1 MNAHAN
7 KAVKKPPLR
16 RILQAF
22 IDIRELTLIVL
33 IALIILVM
41 ANINPY
47 FFSLSNFRAVAVG
60 MTPTAIIVIGMAI
73 LLVSGGFDLSVGSV
87 MALSS
92 TVVAMLLLT
101 GMPIFTAV
109 LCGLLMGGVIG
120 IANGVLVTSFGIN
133 PLIATLGTM
142 SIARGIALV
151 LTEGFSVSS
160 LPSSFAWIGKASFSG
175 FPVIVILTI
184 VLVLLFDLAV
194 RHTRFFRQV
203 YFIGA
208 NEKAAML
215 SGIHVNRVRII
226 LYALTGVLAALAGV
240 LLASRL
246 MSGTPTAGNGIE
258 LQVLAAAVIGG
269 ASLRGGEGTILGAFL
284 GVVFVALI
292 NNSMTML
299 AVSIY
304 WQMIVIG
311 SVLIIAVAL
320 DMLIRSKRM

>member
-1 MNAHAN
+1 M
-7 KAVKKPPLR
+7 
-16 RILQAF
+16 
-22 IDIRELTLIVL
+22 
-33 IALIILVM
+33 IALIIIVM
-41 ANINPY
+41 SNLTPY
-47 FFSLSNFRAVAVG
+47 FFSLSNFRAVSVG
-60 MTPTAIIVIGMAI
+60 MAPTAVIVIGMTI
-73 LLVSGGFDLSVGSV
+73 LLASGGFDLSVGSV

-92 TVVAMLLLT
+92 TVVAMLLLA
-101 GMPIFTAV
+101 GMSIPIAV
-109 LCGLLMGGVIG
+109 ICGLLLGGVAG
-120 IANGVLVTSFGIN
+120 LVNGLLVTLLGIN

-142 SIARGIALV
+142 SITRGIALV

-160 LPSSFAWIGKASFSG
+160 LPPTFAWVGKADITG
-175 FPVIVILTI
+175 LPAIVMLTLILMI
-184 VLVLLFDLAV
+184 AFDLAV

-226 LYALTGVLAALAGV
+226 AYVLTGILAAGAGI

-292 NNSMTML
+292 NNAMTML

-311 SVLIIAVAL
+311 AVLVLAVAL
-320 DMLIRSKRM
+320 DMVIRNKKR